1 MKLEGFTEYKKE
13 DIEKYNS
20 LRWWLG
26 VTFGDI
32 FDKATDL
39 YPRREA
45 LVDDKVRLSYCQ
57 LRERVD
63 KLAIGLIKLGIKKG
77 DRVLIQLPNWGE
89 FVYSFFALQKIG
101 AIVVLLV
108 PQYAQIE
115 INHLSRLTHASA
127 WILPEKYRKIDYLP
141 IINDVLKTNSKIKHV
156 ILARGHEGT
165 QFTSLEMLMRDA
177 ELDEKNILRVAK
189 RRPNPME
196 VALLLPSGGTTG
208 LPKVAPRTHND
219 YICSVE
225 YHTRAL
231 EQNIND
237 IYLVVTPVGHNA
249 PLMNGIVGPIINF
262 CKIVLLDST
271 RVEDICRVIQEEK
284 VTGVTLVPALARR
297 LVNFEGLGN
306 YNLSSLVK
314 IGVGGAHSTSD
325 LIRGV
330 YEKIG
335 CKCINSFGMV
345 EGPLARVRLDDD
357 FDTIYNT
364 VGRPSC
370 PYDEFKII
378 DENGNELPPNTEGEL
393 VAKGPGLFTGYLKLD
408 NRKFFTK
415 DGFFRTG
422 DLATIDESGN
432 IRITGRIKDII
443 IRGGE
448 NISAIDIEELISSHP
463 KVEDVA
469 VIGMPDEDLG
479 EKVCAYIQPL
489 SETTLSFEEIIS
501 FLVNKGASKLLL
513 PERIEFIDK
522 IPLTEVG
529 KPDKKALRSDI
540 KKRLGM
546 I

>member
-1 MKLEGFTEYKKE
+1 MKLEGFIEYKKE

-45 LVDDKVRLSYCQ
+45 LVDDKVRLTYSQ
-57 LRERVD
+57 LREKVD
-63 KLAIGLIKLGIKKG
+63 KLAIGLIKLGIRKG

-89 FVYSFFALQKIG
+89 FVYSFFAVQKIG

-115 INHLSRLTHASA
+115 INHLCRLTHASA
-127 WILPEKYRKIDYLP
+127 WILPEKYRKINYLP
-141 IINDVLKTNSKIKHV
+141 IIDEVLKTNSELKYV
-156 ILARGHEGT
+156 ILARGQESIR
-165 QFTSLEMLMRDA
+165 FTSLEMLVHDA
-177 ELDEKNILRVAK
+177 ELNDKNISEVAK
-189 RRPNPME
+189 RRPDPME

-208 LPKVAPRTHND
+208 LPKVAPRTHDD
-219 YICSVE
+219 YICNAE

-237 IYLVVTPVGHNA
+237 KYLVVTPVGHNA
-249 PLMNGIVGPIINF
+249 PLINGIVGPIFNF
-262 CKIVLLDST
+262 CKIILLDST

-297 LVNFEGLGN
+297 LVNFEGLEN
-306 YNLSSLVK
+306 YDLRSLIK
-314 IGVGGAHSTSD
+314 IGVGGAQSTPD
-325 LIRGV
+325 LIRAV
-330 YEKIG
+330 HEKIG
-335 CKCINSFGMV
+335 CKCVNSFGMV
-345 EGPLARVRLDDD
+345 EGPCARVRLDDD

-378 DENGNELPPNTEGEL
+378 DENGNKLPPTMEGEL
-393 VAKGPGLFTGYLKLD
+393 VAKGPGVFTGYWRLD
-408 NRKFFTK
+408 NTKFFTQ

-422 DLATIDESGN
+422 DLAKIGESGN

-448 NISAIDIEELISSHP
+448 NISAIEIEELISSHP
-463 KVEDVA
+463 RVEDVA

-479 EKVCAYIQPL
+479 EKVCAYIQPV
-489 SETTLSFEEIIS
+489 SGTTLSFEDIIS
-501 FLVNKGASKLLL
+501 FLVNKGASKLLV
-513 PERIEFIDK
+513 PERIEFVDK

-529 KPDKKALRSDI
+529 KPDKKALRVDI
-540 KKRLGM
+540 RKHLGM